1 MAERER
7 KWFTHGYADDHT
19 DNCSYFSGF
28 SSAHHLSA
36 FGHSGRRHISDRVGA
51 AAEKTAR
58 QRTDQDHTEAVAD
71 MSDYCV
77 CHGASDPGLFS
88 REPGSRTGVDLIP
101 LSTWGT
107 SAQAHAYFIENIL
120 MFIPFGILLPFR
132 VPALRRAL
140 FCIDAGFLC
149 SLLLETAQLLTGRGY
164 CQLDDIATNTLGTG
178 LGYLIYRLWQRY
190 GRKR

>member
-1 MAERER
+1 MRMIIQTIVHIFRDFLQPITYLPLGILAGGIFLTGWGLRQKRQPARER
-7 KWFTHGYADDHT
+7 IRITQRQWLTCLIIVYVT
-19 DNCSYFSGF
+19 V
-28 SSAHHLSA
+28 LLILA
-36 FGHSGRRHISDRVGA
+36 F
-51 AAEKTAR
+51 
-58 QRTDQDHTEAVAD
+58 
-71 MSDYCV
+71 
-77 CHGASDPGLFS
+77 FS